1 MMDNLKPARIYSYA
15 RLMYVVTYA
24 ILVIGLFLWDL
35 TIMARIPWT
44 SHDGINWFQFD
55 IPSLC
60 MVILVWL
67 PALQN
72 VSYRRNVLNILVDE
86 ANSTCMIAEGRF
98 AGRWRLRKKSSQSM
112 STLKVLAIF
121 GLVLIA
127 IIVAIDISLLLK
139 AITPS
144 SKVLAVQGLCGA
156 ASLLGIFT
164 PTFSLWRYPYMVVV
178 RQRGKWLSLQYRD

>member
-1 MMDNLKPARIYSYA
+1 
-15 RLMYVVTYA
+15 
-24 ILVIGLFLWDL
+24 
-35 TIMARIPWT
+35 
-44 SHDGINWFQFD
+44 
-55 IPSLC
+55 
-60 MVILVWL
+60 
-67 PALQN
+67 
-72 VSYRRNVLNILVDE
+72 
-86 ANSTCMIAEGRF
+86 MIAEGRF

-127 IIVAIDISLLLK
+127 IIVAIDISLLQK